1 MFIEVFRALASRQR
15 IFCEMQLAA
24 GVEPESNLL
33 QVDPCNPAKCSHAAY
48 GSISA
53 VCERG
58 KIAGYGDRDV
68 ASHIRG
74 VIMVNRATWLPSL
87 RPHLFPIAPIR
98 RHLRG

>member
-15 IFCEMQLAA
+15 MFGEMQLAE

-33 QVDPCNPAKCSHAAY
+33 QVDPCNPANCSHAAY

-74 VIMVNRATWLPSL
+74 ISMVNRPSRLPSL
-87 RPHLFPIAPIR
+87 RPHRLRIATIR
-98 RHLRG
+98 KPR